1 MAKPAA
7 AARRELNE
15 LRQRLQHLQQH
26 YLQLQSSD
34 ELRDAIRESGYTIA
48 RAIRSNAVP
57 LSALVL
63 LPINEGLDATLQKF
77 ADWALSNTDAN
88 GRQRTYDPGD
98 IDAGFPMDGGRAKN
112 GMWELWFYIVERG
125 SDHQRLIYTEGEVDK
140 WLSKTDSI
148 WANTPKMVW
157 DSTEYR
163 KQGVQFSL
171 FCAELLARID
181 AVTAQPDSSTDAKPK
196 QGYTDGELAI
206 AIAGVIADG
215 SKKWTAKAVADEIK
229 RLNPDRS
236 VGSTRVG
243 EHPKFKAYKDVKETS
258 RPGRKTGKPKKLT
271 VEGAALDY
279 LRNRTGRK
287 TKPLN
292 KEDMDDED

>member
-7 AARRELNE
+7 VARRELNE

-63 LPINEGLDATLQKF
+63 LPIDEVLDATLQMYT
-77 ADWALSNTDAN
+77 DWALSNTDAN
-88 GRQRTYDPGD
+88 GRQRTYDSAD
-98 IDAGFPMDGGRAKN
+98 MDAGFAIDGGRARN

-157 DSTEYR
+157 ASTEYR

-181 AVTAQPDSSTDAKPK
+181 AVTSQSSSSSISEPTTKKFTP
-196 QGYTDGELAI
+196 GELVDELDKLLTKASQYYTAEQVWQHLLENNPGKTIGLTAI
-206 AIAGVIADG
+206 KNHPKWKEHNREWGQNRAARNTSRQAEKSELGKLIAEQKRREQQTRYRGVDRIADG
-215 SKKWTAKAVADEIK
+215 D
-229 RLNPDRS
+229 
-236 VGSTRVG
+236 
-243 EHPKFKAYKDVKETS
+243 
-258 RPGRKTGKPKKLT
+258 
-271 VEGAALDY
+271 
-279 LRNRTGRK
+279 
-287 TKPLN
+287 
-292 KEDMDDED
+292 